1 MLGALGFN
9 NAQLH
14 DDNELCRLCRAGDES
29 AFRVIASRYYLMLK
43 KYASRFAV
51 NGIDSD
57 DLFQE
62 GLIALH
68 NAAMTYDENA
78 DAAFRTYA
86 GVCVRNRMISAVRHH
101 QTMKKRN
108 VDAGSIEDEHEI
120 PSAPETDPLNAVIMS
135 ESLKA
140 FYEFLRNKLSSSESR
155 VLDLYLEGL
164 SYDDIAQR
172 LGITRKSCDNAM
184 QRIRKKLRAL
194 KDMPV

>member
-1 MLGALGFN
+1 MLGDLGFN

-78 DAAFRTYA
+78 DAADHEKKECGCRLYRGRARDT
-86 GVCVRNRMISAVRHH
+86 VRA
-101 QTMKKRN
+101 
-108 VDAGSIEDEHEI
+108 
-120 PSAPETDPLNAVIMS
+120 
-135 ESLKA
+135 
-140 FYEFLRNKLSSSESR
+140 
-155 VLDLYLEGL
+155 
-164 SYDDIAQR
+164 
-172 LGITRKSCDNAM
+172 
-184 QRIRKKLRAL
+184 
-194 KDMPV
+194 